1 MSTNNMTDLILFYD
15 TETTGLPLWHEPSD
29 DPRQPHLV
37 QLAAALVDTET
48 RQTVQSMDVI
58 IRPEGWEIPDD
69 VAKIHGITTERAQ
82 AIGVPEDLA
91 LNMLLSLWES
101 GATPR
106 LRAGH
111 NESFDARIIR
121 IACKRYHDD
130 EIADYW
136 KSGPAECT
144 ARMAA
149 PIVNLPPTERML
161 ATGRNHAK
169 TPNLGEC
176 VQHFFGET
184 LEDAHSAMVDVQ
196 ACMRVY
202 WAAQGDSGCDA
213 VPAA

>member
-1 MSTNNMTDLILFYD
+1 M
-15 TETTGLPLWHEPSD
+15 
-29 DPRQPHLV
+29 
-37 QLAAALVDTET
+37 
-48 RQTVQSMDVI
+48 
-58 IRPEGWEIPDD
+58 
-69 VAKIHGITTERAQ
+69 
-82 AIGVPEDLA
+82 GVPEDLA

-101 GATPR
+101 TATPR

-130 EIADYW
+130 EIADHW
-136 KSGPAECT
+136 KSGPAVCT

-161 ATGRNHAK
+161 AAGRNHPK

-184 LEDAHSAMVDVQ
+184 LEGAHSAMVDVQ

-202 WAAQGDSGCDA
+202 WAAQSFGRE
-213 VPAA
+213 PAQREPA